1 MRMLALAAFLALLL
15 AGCGGGGDDKLSDD
29 DFRSQANA
37 LCVAYS
43 KKVNALPDPGGYGEL
58 ADYAAQAH
66 KALVVALDGLKDL
79 HPSDTLKD
87 DYAKW
92 LASAGRSLE
101 RVDQLEQAA
110 NAKSD
115 AEIQRLSAAANAEDV
130 RADRLATRIGIAEC
144 AND

>member
-43 KKVNALPDPGGYGEL
+43 KKVNALPDPGGYTEL

-79 HPSDTLKD
+79 HPSDTLED

-110 NAKSD
+110 NAKND

>member
-1 MRMLALAAFLALLL
+1 MRMLALAAFLVLLL

-43 KKVNALPDPGGYGEL
+43 KKVNALPDPGGYAEL

-110 NAKSD
+110 NAKND